1 MSSEGKRAV
10 VTGAASGIGRATAHR
25 LLAEGAEVVAVDLNE
40 EGLDEVRKAGA
51 ETLVADLGTEE
62 GCDRVVEAGAGGD
75 YLVNAAGIIRLQPLF
90 EVTRQDW
97 RDLFRVN
104 AESIF
109 FLCQGLGPQLRD
121 GGAIVNLSSV
131 SAKLT
136 STPETAAYATTK
148 TAILAI
154 TRVFAYALAPRNIR
168 VNAVCPGITDTPM
181 QDKVLAEIARLRG
194 ISYDELASARND
206 TVPMGRSCQPE
217 DVARM
222 IQVLLSDDASYMT
235 GEALNFSGGLAMW

>member
-1 MSSEGKRAV
+1 MSSQGKRAV
-10 VTGAASGIGRATAHR
+10 VTGAASGIGRATVHR
-25 LLAEGAEVVAVDLNE
+25 LLAEGASVVAVDLNE
-40 EGLDEVRKAGA
+40 EGMQEVREAGA
-51 ETLVADLGTEE
+51 EILVADLGTEE
-62 GCDRVVEAGAGGD
+62 GCDRVVEAGSGGD

-97 RDLFRVN
+97 RDLFRIN
-104 AESIF
+104 AESVF

-154 TRVFAYALAPRNIR
+154 TRVFAYALATRNVR

-181 QDKVLAEIARLRG
+181 QDKVLDEIARLRG
-194 ISYDELASARND
+194 ISYEELSSARND
-206 TVPMGRSCQPE
+206 TVPMRRSCRPE
-217 DVARM
+217 DVAGM
-222 IQVLLSDDASYMT
+222 IWTLLSDDASYIT